1 MRQLKQDEK
10 TISVKNAND
19 DLENSLG
26 ADTPDASLA
35 SESFAPMKEM
45 KLTTPTTEKEK
56 YEVLEMTDKLIASIF
71 SEMKVIDKSFSNV
84 ERFFGEM
91 AVVYQNAAINKKGK
105 IDINSVEGKMVLAA
119 TIGAFAVEG
128 VKNIWK
134 QLIQENELQR
144 IMPILKRE
152 AITKGDALKNSI
164 KLVEEMVTQ
173 DQQLFID
180 SLNTVYN
187 RYDNVLNNS
196 TDFFNKVKNP
206 ITERLEAF
214 RNHLY
219 TFWILLYLN
228 RQFEAWSIGSYTNEA
243 MPSFGDV
250 NRFILY
256 NLLYSQSKNN
266 SDVLSKKQLAEA
278 NSRIMQD
285 IGCLLGHGDYSD
297 NIPSSIYPVALDKQ
311 LMAIFFA
318 SFENPFDERITDLI
332 DKGQQCSYKSILKNF
347 FLKNE
352 SYDKKYKS
360 LAKEYSAIEGMMLF
374 RLLVIIINAL
384 LLLVIPGIQLFR
396 HFEGWTW
403 PIVIEAGVVLLVWL
417 IASKP
422 MKNVVYLYEQK
433 MEKLKLF
440 TYNTM
445 CRIAGDRS
453 KQMTLGDIRNNSV
466 KMFTYCVIG
475 FIAGFFCIP
484 IPGGAIIGALLAA
497 FLVGSNKEEHQSDG
511 SDYKLIKT
519 GAGIMSYVTFVVL
532 TVLLWYVW

>member
-1 MRQLKQDEK
+1 
-10 TISVKNAND
+10 
-19 DLENSLG
+19 
-26 ADTPDASLA
+26 
-35 SESFAPMKEM
+35 
-45 KLTTPTTEKEK
+45 
-56 YEVLEMTDKLIASIF
+56 
-71 SEMKVIDKSFSNV
+71 
-84 ERFFGEM
+84 
-91 AVVYQNAAINKKGK
+91 
-105 IDINSVEGKMVLAA
+105 
-119 TIGAFAVEG
+119 
-128 VKNIWK
+128 
-134 QLIQENELQR
+134 
-144 IMPILKRE
+144 MP
-152 AITKGDALKNSI
+152 N
-164 KLVEEMVTQ
+164 
-173 DQQLFID
+173 
-180 SLNTVYN
+180 
-187 RYDNVLNNS
+187 
-196 TDFFNKVKNP
+196 
-206 ITERLEAF
+206 
-214 RNHLY
+214 
-219 TFWILLYLN
+219 
-228 RQFEAWSIGSYTNEA
+228 
-243 MPSFGDV
+243 FGDV

-278 NSRIMQD
+278 NSRIMQN

-403 PIVIEAGVVLLVWL
+403 PIVIEGRCQVLLVWL

-445 CRIAGDRS
+445 CRIAGSQPMDDFRVI
-453 KQMTLGDIRNNSV
+453 K
-466 KMFTYCVIG
+466 CVVNVLPIIIG
-475 FIAGFFCIP
+475 FIAGFTFLS
-484 IPGGAIIGALLAA
+484 GGAIIGALLAA
-497 FLVGSNKEEHQSDG
+497 F
-511 SDYKLIKT
+511 
-519 GAGIMSYVTFVVL
+519 
-532 TVLLWYVW
+532 